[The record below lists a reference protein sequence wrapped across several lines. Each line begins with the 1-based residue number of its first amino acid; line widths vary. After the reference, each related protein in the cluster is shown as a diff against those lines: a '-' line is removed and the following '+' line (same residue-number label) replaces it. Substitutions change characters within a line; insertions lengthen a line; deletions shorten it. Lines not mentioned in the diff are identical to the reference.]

1 MDADIV
7 RFVAS
12 YREPTSIFLIAGE
25 LETLGE
31 RGANWPRATA
41 EHWKRTITK
50 LVDENKLTMDSSGC
64 VWIVANSDAPK
75 QMELF

>member
-1 MDADIV
+1 MESDII
-7 RFVAS
+7 RFIAS
-12 YREPTSIFLIAGE
+12 YREPTSIYQICAE

-31 RGANWPRATA
+31 NGADWPRATC
-41 EHWKRTITK
+41 ENWKRTITK

-64 VWIVANSDAPK
+64 VWIVANSDKPK

>member
-31 RGANWPRATA
+31 RGADWPRATC
-41 EHWKRTITK
+41 EHWKREITR
-50 LVDENKLTMDSSGC
+50 LVEKNDLVMDDAGL
-64 VWIVANSDAPK
+64 VWIAKKGDAPK